1 MKDDKFIK
9 KLIYSVI
16 TFQIFLTAIAF
27 IVQILRLYFGNK
39 DSFPVFTKD
48 MTVVSIM
55 EIFAIII
62 IFIIF
67 VITVGLLS
75 FIYKLD
81 DDKNVKNEAL
91 ATLNLLIKKIPEE
104 VKVSEE
110 YFHLIKLNKKRK
122 YAYLISTCI
131 TLVCILF
138 AFLYMFN
145 PKHFISEGNA
155 LVQCNNLFLYLSPW
169 VVISFVAFI
178 IAKLYEN
185 KNAKEAINI
194 AKKIIDPKKSTYG
207 VNKSQKKLRIA
218 QGIILGVA
226 LIMVIVGA
234 CTGGAFDVF
243 AKAAKICSEC
253 IGLG

>member
-1 MKDDKFIK
+1 MKDDKFVK
-9 KLIYSVI
+9 KLVFSVI

-27 IVQILRLYFGNK
+27 IVQILRIYFGNK
-39 DSFPVFTKD
+39 DSFPIFTRD
-48 MTVVSIM
+48 MTIASIM

-67 VITVGLLS
+67 VISVGILS

-91 ATLNLLIKKIPEE
+91 ATLNILIKKIPEE
-104 VKVSEE
+104 RKNSEE
-110 YFHLIKLNKKRK
+110 YNELIKLNKKRK
-122 YAYLISTCI
+122 YAYLIATCI

-155 LVQCNNLFLYLSPW
+155 LTQCNNLFLYLSPW
-169 VVISFVAFI
+169 IIIAFLAFI
-178 IAKLYEN
+178 GAKLYEN
-185 KNAKEAINI
+185 HNAKEAINI

-207 VNKSQKKLRIA
+207 ENKSQKKLRIA
-218 QGIILGVA
+218 QGVILSVA
-226 LIMVIVGA
+226 LIMVIVGVF
-234 CTGGAFDVF
+234 TGGAFDVF